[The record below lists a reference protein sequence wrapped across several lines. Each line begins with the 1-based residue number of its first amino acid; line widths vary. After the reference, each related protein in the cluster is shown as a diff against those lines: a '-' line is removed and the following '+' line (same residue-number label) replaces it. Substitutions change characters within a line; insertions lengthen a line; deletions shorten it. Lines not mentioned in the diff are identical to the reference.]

1 MDWATAGLL
10 LTALGAGG
18 VISLLIKA
26 RIDQPL
32 REAETRKAQ
41 DDADH
46 ASALNYAQLSELFS
60 TTAGKLVEA
69 QNAQINALQKDF
81 GALKAENAGL
91 ICEIGRLDGV
101 INELRKEN
109 AMKSTEAERMHEE
122 IMALKRQLA
131 DRNRKIAHLEAE
143 NALLRERV
151 TELERKLEKLV
162 GGAG

>member
-1 MDWATAGLL
+1 MDWATVGLL
-10 LTALGAGG
+10 LTALGAGS

-26 RIDQPL
+26 RIDRPL

-60 TTAGKLVEA
+60 STAGKLVEA
-69 QNAQINALQKDF
+69 QNAQIGALQQDF
-81 GALKAENAGL
+81 NKMRAENAGL

-101 INELRKEN
+101 VNELRKEN

-131 DRNRKIAHLEAE
+131 DRNGKIAHLEAE
-143 NALLRERV
+143 NGLLRDRV

-162 GGAG
+162 GGDG